1 MPIVLSAPAALRRRR
16 GRRGPADLLREFES
30 RTSHAWVL
38 ARKQQSVI
46 LSENAGMRI
55 RFERVTQRYDGH
67 ALFTDLDLEIPSG
80 KFFTLLGPSG
90 CGKTTLL
97 RMLAGFVVPDAGR
110 VWFGERDVT
119 ALPVHKRGVGM
130 VFQDY
135 ALFPDRSSLA
145 NVMYGLE
152 ARGVAARDA
161 KARAMAMLERVGL
174 GTMADRSPAT
184 LSGGQRQRVAMAR
197 ALVIDPQLLLL
208 DEPLAALDVKLRVE
222 LRAMVRELQLE
233 SKVTTVFVTH
243 DQEEALALSDIV
255 AVMDRGRIVQVGSPA
270 EIYASPETDYAAD
283 FLGSAN
289 LIRVEEELPSEN
301 PEVMRFLVAGGTL
314 AIARRPG
321 AGRGPISRG
330 KPLIVVR
337 REEIEIGSRA
347 IALAG
352 ARDDE
357 NVLPGTIE
365 GVEFRGSVTGYRV
378 RTAAGLIH
386 VDVWSVQHGKRHPR
400 GEEVV
405 LRIPATALLVEGGE

>member
-1 MPIVLSAPAALRRRR
+1 M
-16 GRRGPADLLREFES
+16 
-30 RTSHAWVL
+30 TT
-38 ARKQQSVI
+38 I
-46 LSENAGMRI
+46 LGENAGMRI
-55 RFERVTQRYDGH
+55 RFDRVTQRYDGH

-80 KFFTLLGPSG
+80 RFFTLLGPSG

-97 RMLAGFVVPDAGR
+97 RMLAGFVVPDSGR
-110 VWFGERDVT
+110 VWFGDRDVT

-135 ALFPDRSSLA
+135 ALFPDRSALA

-152 ARGVAARDA
+152 ARGVAAKEA
-161 KARAMAMLERVGL
+161 KARAMALLERVGL

-222 LRAMVRELQLE
+222 LRAMVRELQIE

-255 AVMDRGRIVQVGSPA
+255 AVMDRGRIVQMGAPS
-270 EIYASPETDYAAD
+270 EIYARPASGYAAD

-289 LIRVEEELPSEN
+289 LIPT
-301 PEVMRFLVAGGTL
+301 GD
-314 AIARRPG
+314 
-321 AGRGPISRG
+321 G
-330 KPLIVVR
+330 KFKVVR
-337 REEIEIGSRA
+337 REEIEIGSPT
-347 IALAG
+347 IAGGASLGDDMAG
-352 ARDDE
+352 
-357 NVLPGTIE
+357 VIE

-378 RTAAGLIH
+378 RTAVGLIH
-386 VDVWSVQHGKRHPR
+386 VDTWSVQHGRTHER
-400 GEEVV
+400 GEEVM
-405 LRIPATALLVEGGE
+405 LRIPADARVVEGK